1 MCARARMYLGYL
13 EIMITFVSLWK
24 KIRVEEKRGEIK
36 RINCEKGRRTY
47 KDVHI
52 KEEEKGK
59 KVEEKG

>member
-1 MCARARMYLGYL
+1 
-13 EIMITFVSLWK
+13 MITFVSLWK

-52 KEEEKGK
+52 KEEEKGR